1 MRRAPIIAAAML
13 FVPACTRTVCQP
25 SEAQANGLPVLATAR
40 QVHSLT
46 PEQAS
51 RGFPIRLRGVVT
63 FYDPY
68 QEGHKALFIADRTGG
83 IFVAP
88 GDGPILPIHAGSL
101 VEVSGVT
108 DPGGFAPIISKSAI
122 RVLGGSKPLPAAR
135 TVTFQHLL
143 TGFEDGQWVALRGI
157 VRSVEFDGMHVVLS
171 VATADGTLTATT
183 DKEEKANYSAL
194 VDSEITIR
202 GVAAP
207 LVNPK
212 RQMMGVRLLFPGLE
226 TITIEAHPPSN
237 PFSLPT
243 LSLRSL
249 LQYPLRPATSHRIH
263 VRGRV
268 TLSWPGQRV
277 CIVDD
282 TDGLCI
288 QTVDRTPLKE
298 GDLIDVV
305 GFLGRE
311 DYIPIIAAATL
322 RRVEGGGPV
331 PPTPISGA
339 NAVDTHYIGELVR
352 IGGKL
357 VGRNR
362 GLGSPTLLLSSGG
375 IVFPAVLPA
384 EAIGNEKQFESRWTD
399 GSWVEVTGVFAGKVD
414 EHQTIRQEGISRL
427 ESFQILLRSSGDV
440 HVISSPLW
448 WSFEHTLEVLG
459 LAGLAIVSIL
469 GWVAILR
476 RQVQRQT
483 DIIRLSEERFRHMAE
498 HDGLT
503 GLPVRT
509 VLLQRLDLEL
519 NEMKYKSSSL
529 ALLMIDVDCF
539 KHLNDTLGHAAGDQ
553 VLCTVGSRLQAALRS
568 TDTIARMGGDEFTV
582 LLTGLQHPDDAQ
594 KIASDLVSR
603 VSAPIIVDGNTVE
616 VTVSVGVATYPETGA
631 DIKTLLQNSD
641 SALYQ
646 AKARGRNC
654 YQIYSSRAPLR
665 ELGAACRV
673 AY

>member
-1 MRRAPIIAAAML
+1 MRRVPIIAAAVL
-13 FVPACTRTVCQP
+13 LLLACTRTPCQP
-25 SEAQANGLPVLATAR
+25 SNPQTNGLPVLTTTR
-40 QVHSLT
+40 QAHSLT

-51 RGFPIRLRGVVT
+51 RAYPVRIRAVVT

-88 GDGPILPIHAGSL
+88 GNGPNLPIHAGSL

-108 DPGGFAPIISKSAI
+108 DPGGFAPIISKSAVRI
-122 RVLGGSKPLPAAR
+122 LGGSRPLPVAR
-135 TVTFQHLL
+135 TVTLPHLL
-143 TGFEDGQWVALRGI
+143 GGSEDGQWVALKGI
-157 VRSVEFDGMHVVLS
+157 VHSVEFDGMHVVLS
-171 VATADGTLTATT
+171 VATADGTFTATT
-183 DKEEKANYSAL
+183 DKEEKADYSAL

-202 GVAAP
+202 GVATP

-212 RQMMGVRLLFPGLE
+212 RQMMGARLLFPGMA
-226 TITIEAHPPSN
+226 TITVEKPPPSN
-237 PFSLPT
+237 PFSQPT

-249 LQYPLRPATSHRIH
+249 LQYSPRPATSHRIH

-268 TLSWPGQRV
+268 TLSWPGRRV

-288 QTVDRTPLKE
+288 QTADPTPLKE

-322 RRVEGGGPV
+322 RRVDSGGPV
-331 PPTPISGA
+331 PPTRISAA
-339 NAVDTHYIGELVR
+339 NTFSTDNIGELVR
-352 IGGKL
+352 VGGKL

-362 GLGSPTLLLSSGG
+362 GVGGSTFLLSSGG

-384 EAIGNEKQFESRWTD
+384 DAIGDEKQLDSKWAD
-399 GSWVEVTGVFAGKVD
+399 GSWVEVTGVFTGKVD
-414 EHQTIRQEGISRL
+414 EHQTVRQEGISRL
-427 ESFQILLRSSGDV
+427 ESFQILLRSPSDV
-440 HVISSPLW
+440 QVVSSPSW
-448 WSFEHTLEVLG
+448 WTVVHTLDVLG

-469 GWVAILR
+469 GWVAILQ
-476 RQVQRQT
+476 RQVHRQT
-483 DIIRLSEERFRHMAE
+483 VIIRRSEERFRHMAE

-509 VLLQRLDLEL
+509 VLMDRLDLAL
-519 NEMKYKSSSL
+519 KEMKYKSSSV
-529 ALLMIDVDCF
+529 AVLMIDVDSF
-539 KHLNDTLGHAAGDQ
+539 KQLNDTLGHAGGDQ
-553 VLCTVGSRLQAALRS
+553 VLCTVGSRLQAALRP
-568 TDTIARMGGDEFTV
+568 TDMVARMGGDEFTI
-582 LLTGLQHPDDAQ
+582 LLTGLQNPEDAQ
-594 KIASDLVSR
+594 KIASKLVAT
-603 VSAPIIVDGNTVE
+603 VSAPIIVDGKTVE

-631 DIKTLLQNSD
+631 DIKTLLRHSD
-641 SALYQ
+641 VALYR

-654 YQIYSSRAPLR
+654 YQMYSSNVPLR
-665 ELGAACRV
+665 DLDAA
-673 AY
+673 Y